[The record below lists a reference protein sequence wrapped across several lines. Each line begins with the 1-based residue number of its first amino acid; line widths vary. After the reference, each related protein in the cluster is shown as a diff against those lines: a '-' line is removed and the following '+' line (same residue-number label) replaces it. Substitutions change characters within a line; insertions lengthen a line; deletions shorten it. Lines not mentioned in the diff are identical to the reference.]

1 MLSFSVGCGRVT
13 SPAHEYLLCKAGS
26 VLVDDGAN
34 LLEQIPR
41 GLLDDGLGAVD
52 EIDRFRVFHAS
63 VRVDRIVGFRPPE
76 HRKQK
81 DVVFHVI
88 GDSGAQLGVGERDD
102 RRIIRF
108 LFRFIMD
115 AADFCRSQTHTG

>member
-1 MLSFSVGCGRVT
+1 M
-13 SPAHEYLLCKAGS
+13 
-26 VLVDDGAN
+26 DDGAN
-34 LLEQIPR
+34 LLERIPR

-63 VRVDRIVGFRPPE
+63 VRVDRIVGFRLPE
-76 HRKQK
+76 DRKRK

-88 GDSGAQLGVGERDD
+88 GDSGARLGVGERDD

-108 LFRFIMD
+108 LFRFIMN
-115 AADFCRSQTHTG
+115 AADFYRSQTHTG

>member
-1 MLSFSVGCGRVT
+1 MQS
-13 SPAHEYLLCKAGS
+13 GS

-76 HRKQK
+76 DRKQK

-88 GDSGAQLGVGERDD
+88 GDSARSWVSVNVMIAVSYG
-102 RRIIRF
+102 
-108 LFRFIMD
+108 
-115 AADFCRSQTHTG
+115 FCSDS

>member
-1 MLSFSVGCGRVT
+1 M
-13 SPAHEYLLCKAGS
+13 
-26 VLVDDGAN
+26 DDGAN

-76 HRKQK
+76 DRKQK
-81 DVVFHVI
+81 DVVFPMSSVTRARSLVSVNVI
-88 GDSGAQLGVGERDD
+88 IAVSYGFVPIHNE
-102 RRIIRF
+102 
-108 LFRFIMD
+108 
-115 AADFCRSQTHTG
+115 CC